1 MSDKVKLSASKIK
14 TSEECSWKYW
24 CKYHLKLPD
33 TNNDGAR
40 RGSIC
45 HVILECLG
53 NPRHKKRHY
62 KSLLKRGIKEGSSI
76 DRLIRK
82 LSKGLELNLDSYE
95 PIISKN
101 LVKGKLDLLGDY
113 VDLSTDKI
121 SNLGMIYHLVDE
133 GLKHDMYGDTYYKPT
148 HSHDEIAFDIEK
160 EDYNIRGFIDKLF
173 IYKKDGK
180 VLIRDFKT
188 SKKSFAG
195 KDLEDNMQAL
205 IYALA
210 VKDMYPDSIKGDIC
224 VEFVFLRLMGRK
236 GDVIRYKVGE
246 NELLGFEEFL
256 KHVQSK
262 MDNYT
267 IDDAQAGFAKYK
279 GYPSD
284 GSFSGKMLCGRAERK
299 GQLKRDGNIMWHCP
313 FKFDFDYYA
322 LINKDDD
329 TISTAFKIEDLLNHP
344 EFDNCSLEERKYNG
358 CPAHTSS

>member
-1 MSDKVKLSASKIK
+1 MMEPGGAQSV
-14 TSEECSWKYW
+14 TSFWNALET
-24 CKYHLKLPD
+24 LD
-33 TNNDGAR
+33 TKKD
-40 RGSIC
+40 I
-45 HVILECLG
+45 I
-53 NPRHKKRHY
+53 NPSSRE
-62 KSLLKRGIKEGSSI
+62 GIKEGSSI

-82 LSKGLELNLDSYE
+82 LSKELELNLDSYE

-101 LVKGKLDLLGDY
+101 LVKGKLDLIGDY

-148 HSHDEIAFDIEK
+148 QSHDEIAFDIEK
-160 EDYNIRGFIDKLF
+160 EGYNIRGFIDKLF

-210 VKDMYPDSIKGDIC
+210 VKDMYPDSIKDDIC

-236 GDVIRYKVGE
+236 GDVLRYMVGE

-256 KHVQSK
+256 KQVQTK
-262 MDNYT
+262 WKT
-267 IDDAQAGFAKYK
+267 IPLKTPRTASPNTKATLPTVPFRER
-279 GYPSD
+279 
-284 GSFSGKMLCGRAERK
+284 CCAEGPK
-299 GQLKRDGNIMWHCP
+299 EKVN
-313 FKFDFDYYA
+313 
-322 LINKDDD
+322 
-329 TISTAFKIEDLLNHP
+329 
-344 EFDNCSLEERKYNG
+344 
-358 CPAHTSS
+358 